1 MLRACSSCGEP
12 VIDDDGRAS
21 CPHCGAARVLRSAAI
36 VMLASSALAGCLAIE
51 PDYGI
56 ADVGSDTFEETGVT
70 SSDTGT
76 DDTTTTRADESS
88 SSESTSGESTDSTSS
103 ESGSGDSTSGESS
116 SDSTSSESGSDS
128 TSGG

>member
-12 VIDDDGRAS
+12 VIDEDGRAS
-21 CPHCGAARVLRSAAI
+21 CPHCGAVRVRRAAAI

-70 SSDTGT
+70 SSASAT
-76 DDTTTTRADESS
+76 DDTTTAADESSS
-88 SSESTSGESTDSTSS
+88 SSESTSS
-103 ESGSGDSTSGESS
+103 ESSGDSTS